1 MSTDVEDGLVR
12 GMLIGFLRWLR
23 PIFLIRWL
31 SCLLVLSI
39 LWVWMNYSKLHEYFG
54 TRDRLYKL
62 RMLVERLEG
71 QQHKLDREQ
80 RALKNGGFQAEKA
93 IREQLYMIRRGER
106 ILVIEDPDD
115 IGGGAVMED
124 DDMSGRR
131 MVPDSSLAGPA
142 PKSPGL

>member
-1 MSTDVEDGLVR
+1 MR

-62 RMLVERLEG
+62 RTSVGRLEG

-106 ILVIEDPDD
+106 ILVIEEPDE
-115 IGGGAVMED
+115 IGGAVMQED
-124 DDMSGRR
+124 DTSGRR
-131 MVPDSSLAGPA
+131 MPPDSPLAGSA
-142 PKSPGL
+142 PKSPGR

>member
-1 MSTDVEDGLVR
+1 
-12 GMLIGFLRWLR
+12 MLIGFLRWLR

-62 RMLVERLEG
+62 RTSVGRLEG

-80 RALKNGGFQAEKA
+80 RALKNEGFQAEKA

-106 ILVIEDPDD
+106 ILVIEDPDE
-115 IGGGAVMED
+115 IGGAVMQD
-124 DDMSGRR
+124 DDTSGRR
-131 MVPDSSLAGPA
+131 MAPDSPQAGPV
-142 PKSPGL
+142 PKSPGR